1 MDTLVTVLLAA
12 ALICFLLDVFNVV
25 LGTIKL
31 VPLGLALWVAA
42 VLIPR
47 LIH

>member
-12 ALICFLLDVFNVV
+12 ALICFLLDVFSVT
-25 LGTIKL
+25 LRTIKL
-31 VPLGLALWVAA
+31 IPLGLAFWVAS

-47 LIH
+47 VF